1 LPGRLTVGQMALN
14 HLIHVRIVAGQLS
27 SQRQHQLCY
36 NHIMKNFPA
45 SDNVYISKSKIHNA
59 GRGVFARHDIKKD
72 EIIERCPVIEVPKYD
87 TSNLRESILVT
98 YFFYFGRNKER
109 SAIALGFGS
118 IYNHTY
124 KRNARF
130 KIKQKDMIIDFV
142 ALKNIKKDDE
152 ITVNYYNGNP
162 KKSPLWFELE

>member
-1 LPGRLTVGQMALN
+1 MRIYS
-14 HLIHVRIVAGQLS
+14 LILS
-27 SQRQHQLCY
+27 VDS
-36 NHIMKNFPA
+36 
-45 SDNVYISKSKIHNA
+45 
-59 GRGVFARHDIKKD
+59 IKKD

-124 KRNARF
+124 KPNARF
-130 KIKQKDMIIDFV
+130 KTKQKDMIIDFI
-142 ALKNIKKDDE
+142 ALNDIKKDDE
-152 ITVNYYNGNP
+152 ITFNYYNRSKP
-162 KKSPLWFELE
+162 KDKKSPLWFEV

>member
-1 LPGRLTVGQMALN
+1 MN
-14 HLIHVRIVAGQLS
+14 KLITSDKIYIRRSRIA
-27 SQRQHQLCY
+27 
-36 NHIMKNFPA
+36 
-45 SDNVYISKSKIHNA
+45 NA
-59 GRGVFARHDIKKD
+59 GRGVYARRDIKKG